1 MTTLKDG
8 SDPAAATQ
16 APATDRRPGESA
28 PDSPKAPA
36 PEPAGGIPQLARLL
50 GAIVAPTTLLT
61 SLLIYFG
68 WSHAYWF
75 FDYFGVNS
83 TVLGLTTQ
91 DYVRRSRDGLFV
103 PLTVAACAALLVL
116 WAHSLLRMRLA
127 AGSNARLLRV
137 LLPGLAATG
146 LVLTVAGLWSVFAAT
161 PLHRYLAVAPLSLAI
176 GVGLLVYAAHLWRS
190 TRTGGPLRA
199 AWLVVAE
206 WAGVFVLVGLS
217 LFWAASD
224 YSAAVGLT
232 RARQFVAELPG
243 YPDVVVYSERS
254 LSLDAPGVRET
265 PCQDREAAYRF
276 RYDGLKLVLQSGNQ
290 YLFLPE
296 RWTPGNG
303 VAILMPRN
311 DSLRL
316 EFVPVLARGVGR
328 PTC

>member
-1 MTTLKDG
+1 VTTLKDG
-8 SDPAAATQ
+8 SDPAAAAP
-16 APATDRRPGESA
+16 APATGRRPGDPA
-28 PDSPKAPA
+28 PAKAPA

-68 WSHAYWF
+68 WSHAFWF
-75 FDYFGVNS
+75 FHYFGVNS

-103 PLTVAACAALLVL
+103 PLTVAACAALVVL

-137 LLPGLAATG
+137 LLPALAAAG
-146 LVLTVAGLWSVFAAT
+146 LVLTVAGLWSVLAPT
-161 PLHRYLAVAPLSLAI
+161 PLHRYLAVAPLSLLI

-190 TRTGGPLRA
+190 TRTAGPPRT

-217 LFWAASD
+217 LFWVASD
-224 YSAAVGLT
+224 YSAAVGRS
-232 RARQFVAELPG
+232 RARQFVAELPR

-265 PCQDREAAYRF
+265 RCQDPEAAYRF

-290 YLFLPE
+290 YLFLPKG
-296 RWTPGNG
+296 WTPGNA
-303 VAILMPRN
+303 VAILLPRN

-316 EFVPVLARGVGR
+316 EFVPALARGAGR